1 MNTVSTTASASAS
14 TATASAWKV
23 LRFPANLLSEC
34 SMKCNIITVPSPEG
48 DFQVYVPV
56 KISRYLY
63 GGVATLAYID
73 GMEFYK
79 RTHSRNS
86 SVRVPIS
93 TIINAFTQYQ
103 SEGEVIRDFPRELIY
118 NFSAQKCAT
127 CEQLVKWVEA
137 TFTGDTP
144 LRVYELWDEKKM
156 RYDIKKVDGVWKVYN
171 YMGKEMGVNRL
182 ISLKGCVIDTHN
194 DPWLLPIKISDTL
207 KERFHLFLK
216 KGGSEEIVD
225 LLKGCVE
232 EGAITEWDAT
242 CSLRRR
248 EQELLGG
255 NE

>member
-14 TATASAWKV
+14 TATASASAWKV
-23 LRFPANLLSEC
+23 LRFPSKLLSKC

-48 DFQVYVPV
+48 EFQVYVPV

-63 GGVATLAYID
+63 GSVATLAYID

-79 RTHSRNS
+79 RTHTRNS

-103 SEGEVIRDFPRELIY
+103 SDGQVIRDFPRELIY
-118 NFSAQKCAT
+118 DFSAQKCAT

-144 LRVYELWDEKKM
+144 LRVYELRDEKKM
-156 RYDIKKVDGVWKVYN
+156 RYDIKKVNGVWKVYDH
-171 YMGKEMGVNRL
+171 MGKEMGLTRL

-207 KERFHLFLK
+207 KECFHLFLK
-216 KGGSEEIVD
+216 NGGSEELVN
-225 LLKGCVE
+225 LLKGYVE
-232 EGAITEWDAT
+232 EGAITEWEAT
-242 CSLRRR
+242 CSLPT
-248 EQELLGG
+248 QE
-255 NE
+255 